1 MDVAEHFSSM
11 RKTRE
16 VSASEGVFP
25 VEVQAFIVQ
34 QHKNLYDCLR
44 KKELLHLYYTY
55 EEH

>member
-1 MDVAEHFSSM
+1 M
-11 RKTRE
+11 RKTCE